1 MTAPK
6 RAPEYG
12 PAGSARSSLSAVNTL
27 VRGLPLSDGAAVEV
41 IEDAASLAGRLLG
54 FGVRMT
60 VRTVLQ
66 IGSHAPTFPYPFG
79 LIEELGRVLVPPRG
93 TVKATVT
100 LPNTNARLIRA
111 KGVGPADGTGRV
123 VLYLHGGAFIVGGPN
138 THSAMVSTISQH
150 ADAPCLVVNYRM
162 PPKAS
167 LDQAIDD
174 CLDGYRWLRAQ
185 GYAAEQIVL
194 AGDSAGGF
202 LSVAVAE
209 RLLAEDGEAPAALA
223 LISPLIELDPAPKVA
238 HENARTDVMLP
249 PNCFEALEKILTKAG
264 GGIPP
269 QEIIDKVDGR
279 MPQTLVHCSGLE
291 VLLYDARLLGKRL
304 AEQGVPVEIKIWPG
318 QMHVFQVATKV
329 VPEAKR
335 SLAQIGQY
343 IRDAVPG
350 TFPAE
355 FAAPAAV

>member
-1 MTAPK
+1 M
-6 RAPEYG
+6 
-12 PAGSARSSLSAVNTL
+12 
-27 VRGLPLSDGAAVEV
+27 
-41 IEDAASLAGRLLG
+41 
-54 FGVRMT
+54 
-60 VRTVLQ
+60 
-66 IGSHAPTFPYPFG
+66 
-79 LIEELGRVLVPPRG
+79 
-93 TVKATVT
+93 
-100 LPNTNARLIRA
+100 
-111 KGVGPADGTGRV
+111 
-123 VLYLHGGAFIVGGPN
+123 
-138 THSAMVSTISQH
+138 
-150 ADAPCLVVNYRM
+150 
-162 PPKAS
+162 
-167 LDQAIDD
+167 
-174 CLDGYRWLRAQ
+174 
-185 GYAAEQIVL
+185 
-194 AGDSAGGF
+194 
-202 LSVAVAE
+202 AE

-279 MPQTLVHCSGLE
+279 MPQTLVHCSGSE

>member
-12 PAGSARSSLSAVNTL
+12 SAGSSLSAVNTL

-111 KGVGPADGTGRV
+111 RGVGPADGTGRV

-238 HENARTDVMLP
+238 HENAKTDVMLP

-264 GGIPP
+264 G
-269 QEIIDKVDGR
+269 R
-279 MPQTLVHCSGLE
+279 MPQTLVHCSGSE

-343 IRDAVPG
+343 IRDAVPE
-350 TFPAE
+350 TCPAE

>member
-12 PAGSARSSLSAVNTL
+12 PAGSMGSSLNTL
-27 VRGLPLSDGAAVEV
+27 VRAFPMSDGAAVEV
-41 IEDAASLAGRLLG
+41 IEDAASLAARVLG

-66 IGSHAPTFPYPFG
+66 IGSHAPTLPYPFG
-79 LIEELGRVLVPPRG
+79 LLEELGRFLVPPRG

-111 KGVGPADGTGRV
+111 QGVGPVDGTGRV

-138 THSAMVSTISQH
+138 THSALVSTISQH
-150 ADAPCLVVNYRM
+150 ADAPCLLVDYRM

-174 CLDGYRWLRAQ
+174 CLDGYRWLRGQ
-185 GYAAEQIVL
+185 GYAPEQIVF

-202 LSVAVAE
+202 LSVAVAQ
-209 RLLAEDGEAPAALA
+209 RLLAEDGEVPAALA

-238 HENARTDVMLP
+238 HENAKTDVMLP
-249 PNCFEALEKILTKAG
+249 PNCFEALQKILTKAG
-264 GGIPP
+264 GGVPP

-279 MPQTLVHCSGLE
+279 MPQTLVHCSGSE
-291 VLLYDARLLGKRL
+291 VLLYDARLLGQRL
-304 AEQGVPVEIKIWPG
+304 AEQGVPVEIKVWPG

-343 IRDAVPG
+343 IRDAVPE
-350 TFPAE
+350 TSSAE
-355 FAAPAAV
+355 FVAPAAV

>member
-27 VRGLPLSDGAAVEV
+27 VRGLPLGDGAAVEV

-279 MPQTLVHCSGLE
+279 MPQTLVHCSGSE